1 MQQLSLVHKEYK
13 VLDIMKFVMAIVVV
27 AIHTRPELSFSSP
40 VVVGLFEAV
49 YTIAVPFFFM
59 ASGFLLFRKIS
70 LPLSEEGEL
79 RIKSY
84 LKKICKLYLIWTV
97 IYLPLTVY
105 GFYQDGLPLLKSI
118 AIFFRNILLV
128 GENYMSWPLWYL
140 LALIVAVGI
149 IYALLK
155 LKLSKNW
162 IVAISVFMA
171 IIGVGLD
178 YCKENAIL
186 QPITDLYFSVFLKT
200 RNGFFVGFFYVALG
214 MFLSHKENLSLSL
227 LLVTAL
233 LGFVGIIMGVPLSSA
248 LVVCAIFVFSI
259 SFNCKSVNVEFAV
272 KYRLMSSIVYF
283 IHMLW
288 MAFFVIILGLDKG
301 VILFGLVLLTSILS
315 GCWLL
320 RYRDR
325 YFFRLCFN

>member
-1 MQQLSLVHKEYK
+1 
-13 VLDIMKFVMAIVVV
+13 MKFAMAIVVV

-40 VVVGLFEAV
+40 IAISLCEAV
-49 YTIAVPFFFM
+49 YSLAVPFFFM

-70 LPLSEEGEL
+70 FPLNEEGEQ
-79 RIKSY
+79 RIKAY

-105 GFYQDGLPLLKSI
+105 GFYLDGLPFLKSV
-118 AIFFRNILLV
+118 AIFIRNILLI

-149 IYALLK
+149 IYVLLK
-155 LKLSKNW
+155 LKLSMNW
-162 IVAISVFMA
+162 IVAISTFMA
-171 IIGVGLD
+171 IIGIGLD
-178 YCKENAIL
+178 YCNENAIL
-186 QPITDLYFSVFLKT
+186 HPFIDLYFSAFLKT

-214 MFLSHKENLSLSL
+214 MQLSHKEKLNMPL
-227 LLVTAL
+227 LFTIGL
-233 LGFVGIIMGVPLSSA
+233 LGIIGMIMEAPLSSA
-248 LVVCAIFVFSI
+248 LIVWAIFVISI
-259 SFNCKSVNVEFAV
+259 SLTPQLTNMEVTV
-272 KYRLMSSIVYF
+272 KCRLMSSIVYF

-301 VILFGLVLLTSILS
+301 IILFGLVLLTSILS